1 MQLCVKHFSE
11 LTTAELY
18 AILRLR
24 EAVFIVEQECAFAE
38 IDGKD
43 LDAWHLWFA
52 EDGEILAYAR
62 VLDRG
67 VSFETPAV
75 GRVVSVRRRMGLG
88 SKILAEGVR
97 IAREKFGAEAVML
110 EAQVYARGLYEK
122 LGFVQVSDEFL
133 EDGIPH
139 INMRLELQ

>member
-1 MQLCVKHFSE
+1 MELLVKHFSE

-24 EAVFIVEQECAFAE
+24 EAVFIVEQNCPFPE

-43 LDAWHLWFA
+43 LDAWHLWLA
-52 EDGEILAYAR
+52 DDGEMVAYAR

-67 VSFETPAV
+67 VSFEEPAV
-75 GRVVSVRRRMGLG
+75 GRVVAIRRREGLG
-88 SKILAEGVR
+88 TRILQEGMR
-97 IAREKFGAEAVML
+97 IAKEKFGAEAVML
-110 EAQVYARGLYEK
+110 EAQVYARALYEK
-122 LGFVQVSDEFL
+122 QGFVQVSEEFL

-139 INMRLELQ
+139 IIMRAGL

>member
-24 EAVFIVEQECAFAE
+24 EAVFIVEQNCPFAE

-75 GRVVSVRRRMGLG
+75 GRVISMQRRRGLG
-88 SKILAEGVR
+88 SRILAEGIR
-97 IAREKFGAEAVML
+97 IAREKYAAEAVML
-110 EAQVYARGLYEK
+110 EAQTYAREFYGK
-122 LGFVQVSDEFL
+122 AGFVQVSDEFL

-139 INMRLELQ
+139 IVMRVEL

>member
-1 MQLCVKHFSE
+1 MELLVKHFSE

-24 EAVFIVEQECAFAE
+24 EAVFIVEQNCPFPE

-43 LDAWHLWFA
+43 PDAWHLWLA
-52 EDGEILAYAR
+52 DEGEMVAYAR

-67 VSFETPAV
+67 VSFEEPAV
-75 GRVVSVRRRMGLG
+75 GRVVAIRRREGLG
-88 SKILAEGVR
+88 TRILQEGMR
-97 IAREKFGAEAVML
+97 IAKEKFGAEAVML
-110 EAQVYARGLYEK
+110 EAQVYARALYEK
-122 LGFVQVSDEFL
+122 QGFVQVSEEFL

-139 INMRLELQ
+139 IIMRAGL

>member
-1 MQLCVKHFSE
+1 MELLVKHFSE

-24 EAVFIVEQECAFAE
+24 EAVFIVEQNCPFPE

-43 LDAWHLWFA
+43 LDAWHLWLA
-52 EDGEILAYAR
+52 DDGDMVAYAR

-67 VSFETPAV
+67 VSFEEPAV
-75 GRVVSVRRRMGLG
+75 GRVVAIRRREGLG
-88 SKILAEGVR
+88 TRILQEGMR
-97 IAREKFGAEAVML
+97 IAKEKFGAEAVML
-110 EAQVYARGLYEK
+110 EAQVYARALYEK
-122 LGFVQVSDEFL
+122 QGFVQVSEEFL

-139 INMRLELQ
+139 IIMRAGL

>member
-1 MQLCVKHFSE
+1 MQLFVKHFDE
-11 LTTAELY
+11 LTTNELY

-24 EAVFIVEQECAFAE
+24 EAVFIVEQNCQFPE

-43 LDAWHLWFA
+43 LHAYHLWF
-52 EDGEILAYAR
+52 EEEGEMLAYAR

-75 GRVVSVRRRMGLG
+75 GRVISMQRRKGLG
-88 SKILAEGVR
+88 NRILKEGIR
-97 IAREKFGAEAVML
+97 IAREKFAAEAVML
-110 EAQVYARGLYEK
+110 EAQTYARAFYERA
-122 LGFVQVSDEFL
+122 GFVQVSDEFL

-139 INMRLELQ
+139 ILMRLDL

>member
-1 MQLCVKHFSE
+1 MQFFVKHFNE

-24 EAVFIVEQECAFAE
+24 EAVFIVEQNCPFPE

-43 LDAWHLWFA
+43 LNAYHLWF
-52 EDGEILAYAR
+52 EDRGEIVAYAR

-75 GRVVSVRRRMGLG
+75 GRVISMRRREGLG
-88 SKILAEGVR
+88 SLILEEGIR
-97 IAREKFGAEAVML
+97 IARENFSAEAVTL
-110 EAQVYARGLYEK
+110 EAQTYAKAFYERA
-122 LGFVQVSDEFL
+122 GFIQVSDEFL

-139 INMRLELQ
+139 ILMRLDL

>member
-1 MQLCVKHFSE
+1 MELLVKHFSE

-24 EAVFIVEQECAFAE
+24 EAVFIVEQNCPFPE

-43 LDAWHLWFA
+43 LDAWHLWL
-52 EDGEILAYAR
+52 EDAGEMVAYAR

-67 VSFETPAV
+67 VSFEEPAV
-75 GRVVSVRRRMGLG
+75 GRVVAIRRREGLG
-88 SKILAEGVR
+88 TRILQEGMR
-97 IAREKFGAEAVML
+97 IAKEKFGAEAVML
-110 EAQVYARGLYEK
+110 EAQVYARALYEK
-122 LGFVQVSDEFL
+122 QGFVQVSEEFL

-139 INMRLELQ
+139 IIMRAGL

>member
-1 MQLCVKHFSE
+1 MQLFVKHFDE
-11 LTTAELY
+11 LTTKELY

-24 EAVFIVEQECAFAE
+24 EAVFIVEQDCPFPE

-43 LDAWHLWFA
+43 TDAYHLWFE

-75 GRVVSVRRRMGLG
+75 GRVISMRRRAGLG
-88 SKILAEGVR
+88 SRILEEGIR
-97 IAREKFGAEAVML
+97 IARWKFAADAVTL
-110 EAQVYARGLYEK
+110 EAQKICGCETCRTA
-122 LGFVQVSDEFL
+122 SD
-133 EDGIPH
+133 
-139 INMRLELQ
+139 N